1 MASLTLATLYF
12 IGIHVFISG
21 TKLRDAMV
29 ARIGEGPFMGVFSLA
44 SIAGMVWIVSAY
56 RAAPLIPL
64 WSGSEWSRILAL
76 VVMLPAV
83 FLVMIGLTTP
93 SPTTAGMDR
102 SLGAGAHGI
111 LRVTR
116 HPFLSGIVL
125 WGLTHMIANGDAAS
139 LLLFGGFTAL
149 AALGPRLI
157 DTKRS
162 RRLGEDYEDFMAVT
176 STLPFA
182 AIVSGRN
189 RFEPGELGAA
199 RVLLAL
205 AVYAA
210 LLGSHRALFGV
221 SPLG

>member
-1 MASLTLATLYF
+1 VASLILATLYF
-12 IGIHVFISG
+12 IGIHVFISS
-21 TKLRDAMV
+21 TKLRDAIV

-44 SIAGMVWIVSAY
+44 SLAGILWIVSAY

-83 FLVMIGLTTP
+83 CLVMIGLTTP
-93 SPTTAGMDR
+93 SPTTAGMDN
-102 SLGAGAHGI
+102 SLKAGAHGI

-116 HPFLSGIVL
+116 HPFLNGIVL
-125 WGLTHMIANGDAAS
+125 WGLVHVAANGDAAS
-139 LLLFGGFTAL
+139 LVLFGGFTAL

-157 DTKRS
+157 DTKRR
-162 RRLGEDYEDFMAVT
+162 RRLGEDYEEFMAVT

-182 AIVSGRN
+182 AIASGRN
-189 RFEPGELGAA
+189 RFEPGELGTG
-199 RVLLAL
+199 RILVAL

-210 LLGSHRALFGV
+210 LLGTHRALFGV